1 MRGGPRVREG
11 AGPGGGERALVDAVH
26 VAVGWRFGL
35 GGGGHPP
42 VSVMMDRLHVF
53 DRGIIRFL
61 NDEIAASS
69 MIVSVP
75 WTGKL

>member
-11 AGPGGGERALVDAVH
+11 AGPGGGERGAGGRGAR
-26 VAVGWRFGL
+26 ARGWRFWL

-53 DRGIIRFL
+53 DRGIFRFF
-61 NDEIAASS
+61 
-69 MIVSVP
+69 
-75 WTGKL
+75 